1 MNKLKMKKG
10 YDEHNKLITGN
21 RCHAVQHI
29 DIQNHM
35 TESNKK
41 CK

>member
-21 RCHAVQHI
+21 RSCGSAYRYPKPH
-29 DIQNHM
+29 DRKF
-35 TESNKK
+35 KK